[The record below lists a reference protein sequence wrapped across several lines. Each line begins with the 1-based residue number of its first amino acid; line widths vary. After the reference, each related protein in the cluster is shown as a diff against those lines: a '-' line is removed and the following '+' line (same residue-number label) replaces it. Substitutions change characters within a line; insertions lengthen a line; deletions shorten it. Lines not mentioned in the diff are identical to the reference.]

1 MNKQYNIARVINAL
15 VCLGIVIGIM
25 LAAHTEWSKYG
36 DYGTFQFIASLLVH
50 GGLGVM
56 IYFGV
61 DWVLRRVFNQINE

>member
-1 MNKQYNIARVINAL
+1 MHKQYKIAIIINTL

-25 LAAHTEWSKYG
+25 LAAHSEWSKHGEYG
-36 DYGTFQFIASLLVH
+36 MFQFIASLVVH

-61 DWVLRRVFNQINE
+61 DYILRRLFRQIK